1 MKKNISIILIFVLVS
16 ALICGCAA
24 EKESP
29 DKNNVN
35 IASNSESNIGDLDSV
50 REVYSGGDCAAFL
63 ANGNE
68 LYISAENSNEVIK
81 YKDGNEE
88 ARYSPGEGMHTN
100 LCISDNFLY
109 STSYTDKGL
118 FLNAFN
124 IAGNETKS
132 FELDHSVSSVLSMCA
147 VGTYVYAVTSDGGN
161 YRKYDVEKFDED
173 DDYSNYGE
181 AVYKINT
188 SDGST
193 EKMDIPNIVC
203 LSEKANG
210 IVVFYAYDSQG
221 GYYFTEYNCEKNT
234 FSERK
239 YNNNFKYIFS
249 FATDG
254 DTIFFSDLNNA
265 KVSSSGISD
274 GIARSDIAFNIMAK
288 SGNDVQ
294 FSDGYC
300 YALDFMTGNV
310 FKAPAVSAPKNKAPI
325 RACISEL
332 FKSDLPTCGHTLK
345 NEHVSDE
352 EFCLKVLANDSD
364 YDICMMRTG
373 QSFSIELRN
382 KGAFYSLND
391 VPYVKEYTDALFPGL
406 KKTAT
411 DENGDIWMLPVS
423 AEVVYI
429 LYNDEMCSKYGIDI
443 KSMTCEDIYKA
454 AKKLYPDEGL
464 RESFA
469 IRGLVSANCW
479 IEQYESLMLSKGNEI
494 NYDSDTFRD
503 ICGMLTEYP
512 ISSDFMQAVLKNTY
526 DRYDHDSF
534 IFSVETNLPDLRND
548 GLYDLNV
555 AGFPLICEGAK
566 QTADCQYICVNASS
580 DNLEGTL
587 EYISSY
593 CKYML
598 ESKNTFIFADKS
610 SYTDIDKPLISG
622 LYEVYS
628 DADVV
633 FRLPREVFE
642 EDYIKFLYEDMSA
655 DDFIKEINRKVNT
668 YLNE

>member
-1 MKKNISIILIFVLVS
+1 MKKKKSIILIFLLVS
-16 ALICGCAA
+16 ALICGCTA
-24 EKESP
+24 EKKNP

-35 IASNSESNIGDLDSV
+35 MSSNSESDIGDPNSV
-50 REVYSGGDCAAFL
+50 KEVYSGGDCVAFL
-63 ANGNE
+63 AGGND
-68 LYISAENSNEVIK
+68 LYISTENSDEIIK

-88 ARYSPGEGMHTN
+88 TRYSLGEGMHTN

-109 STSYTDKGL
+109 SVSYTDKGL
-118 FLNAFN
+118 FLNSFN
-124 IAGNETKS
+124 TANNETKS
-132 FELDHSVSSVLSMCA
+132 FELDHSITSVLSMCA
-147 VGTYVYAVTSDGGN
+147 VGEYVYAITRDLDN

-173 DDYSNYGE
+173 DDYYNYGE
-181 AVYKINT
+181 LVYKINT
-188 SDGST
+188 SDGSA

-249 FATDG
+249 FAADG

-274 GIARSDIAFNIMAK
+274 GIARSDIAPNIWAK

-294 FSDGYC
+294 LSGGYC
-300 YALDFMTGNV
+300 YALDSMTGNV
-310 FKAPAVSAPKNKAPI
+310 FMAPAVSAPKEDAPI
-325 RACISEL
+325 RVYISDL
-332 FKSDLPTCGHTLK
+332 FNGDLPTCGHKLK
-345 NEHVSDE
+345 NERASDE
-352 EFCLKVLANDSD
+352 EFCLKILANDSD
-364 YDICMMRTG
+364 YDLCMMQTG
-373 QSFSIELRN
+373 QPFSMELRN

-406 KKTAT
+406 KKIAA

-454 AKKLYPDEGL
+454 GKKLYSDESL
-464 RESFA
+464 RESFTVKA
-469 IRGLVSANCW
+469 LVSANCM

-503 ICGMLTEYP
+503 ICRILTEYP
-512 ISSDFMQAVLKNTY
+512 ISSDFMQAVLKYTS
-526 DRYDHDSF
+526 DRYDSF
-534 IFSVETNLPDLRND
+534 IFSVESYRDSFADDN
-548 GLYDLNV
+548 LNV

-566 QTADCQYICVNASS
+566 QTGDCQYICVNANS

-598 ESKNTFIFADKS
+598 ESKNTFIFSDKS
-610 SYTDIDKPLISG
+610 RYTDIDKPVISG

-628 DADVV
+628 NAD
-633 FRLPREVFE
+633 FTYRLPREVFE
-642 EDYIKFLYEDMSA
+642 EDYIKFLNGDIST
-655 DDFIKEINRKVNT
+655 DDFINEINRKVNM